1 MFQKTVVVDNT
12 GMNEWAKKRLG
23 ELSEEVVF
31 YDDFP
36 MDSDEITERVKDAD
50 CLMVSYCTL
59 ITRQILEKCPKLK
72 YIGMCCTLYNEKSAN
87 VDVAYARERGMVVP
101 GNYRL
106 RRRRS
111 H

>member
-1 MFQKTVVVDNT
+1 MPEIRREGSRRDVSKTVVVDNT

-36 MDSDEITERVKDAD
+36 TDSDEITERVKDAD

-59 ITRQILEKCPKLK
+59 ITRQILENAL
-72 YIGMCCTLYNEKSAN
+72 S
-87 VDVAYARERGMVVP
+87 
-101 GNYRL
+101 
-106 RRRRS
+106 
-111 H
+111 

>member
-36 MDSDEITERVKDAD
+36 TDSDEITERVK
-50 CLMVSYCTL
+50 VQT
-59 ITRQILEKCPKLK
+59 
-72 YIGMCCTLYNEKSAN
+72 
-87 VDVAYARERGMVVP
+87 V
-101 GNYRL
+101 
-106 RRRRS
+106 
-111 H
+111 